1 MFLDNSPNKLR
12 SRLRGKTDLAETSVS
27 VGEKTYRIVYPEM
40 ADALIDEAEFDQD
53 ERLPYWADL
62 WPSALALACHLSG
75 RDLSGERVLELGCGV
90 GLPGVV
96 ALDRGAEVLLT
107 DHYKAALDFASY
119 NARINTGREPR
130 TMLLDWH
137 VPPTARFGKFDHVI
151 AADVLYERRNI
162 PSLLDLIPALLAPE
176 GEALF
181 ADPRRKDTPLFVEE
195 MKEKGFRHE
204 VENFAVEQ
212 GGREIEVL
220 LHTLRRTGWRKA

>member
-1 MFLDNSPNKLR
+1 LFLDNSPNKLR

-96 ALDRGAEVLLT
+96 ALDRRAEVLMT

-119 NARINTGREPR
+119 NARINTSREPR

-137 VPPTARFGKFDHVI
+137 EPPAQIGTFDHVI

-162 PSLLDLIPALLAPE
+162 PSLASLVPALLAPE